1 MKKSKSE
8 ADESSAGLDIGGLI
22 TCKARI
28 ETGNVDKSTNGTK
41 LSSVISGIQKEKE
54 ERQETQSLLEK
65 QWLDSRDSA
74 VSKG

>member
-8 ADESSAGLDIGGLI
+8 ADESSAGLEIGGLS
-22 TCKARI
+22 TCKSRI

-41 LSSVISGIQKEKE
+41 LSSVISDIQKEKE
-54 ERQETQSLLEK
+54 ERQETLEK